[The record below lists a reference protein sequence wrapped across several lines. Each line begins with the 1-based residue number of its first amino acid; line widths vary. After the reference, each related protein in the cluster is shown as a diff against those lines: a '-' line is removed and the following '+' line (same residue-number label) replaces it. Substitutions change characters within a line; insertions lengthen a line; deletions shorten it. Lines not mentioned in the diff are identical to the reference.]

1 METYLPLKKLKGHTS
16 YVNSCYAAKKNQ
28 EILVSGGDEGF
39 TKIWDLRTRRL
50 AFEIEGKVK

>member
-16 YVNSCYAAKKNQ
+16 YVNSCFPAKRGL
-28 EILVSGGDEGF
+28 EILATGGDEGH

-50 AFEIEGKVK
+50 AFEI